1 MGEDFGDGVVIR
13 IDVDHPAEDHGAE
26 TATGCIAGLLRG
38 DGSLEAEFCPV
49 GCAHLIARPRRA
61 GSRRHAQIR
70 VQVPARDAE
79 RNARIELIFGGDF
92 RHGVHGADKLI
103 AGRTL
108 AIKK

>member
-13 IDVDHPAEDHGAE
+13 IDVDHPAEDHGTE
-26 TATGCIAGLLRG
+26 TAASSVADLLRG

-49 GCAHLIARPRRA
+49 GCAHLIARPRRVGA
-61 GSRRHAQIR
+61 GRHAQIC
-70 VQVPARDAE
+70 VQVPTRDAE

-103 AGRTL
+103 AG
-108 AIKK
+108 